1 MRRGLVIILALL
13 LALALAQPGSA
24 RPAPQSGNLLAN
36 GGFETA
42 GSGGYGDVPASW
54 LPWWAESAKNAEL
67 NYWAKPRWTLES
79 LDNFAPADLVYSGRA
94 TARVITNWDPWW
106 AGLKQTVNA
115 PAGSRVRLTA
125 IARAWAASQDWPA
138 ASDTS
143 VPVVMQVGLEP
154 NGSADQFSS
163 TVVWSGGISPHNVW
177 QTVTVE
183 ATVGAGG
190 RVTAILSGQ
199 FPRVSRLWLGTLWD
213 DVSLT
218 VLSVTP
224 GTGTPTRTATPGPT
238 STPTATG
245 SAPVATS
252 GVPDMYVV
260 KRGDTLSGIARRFN
274 VSLAALQALNNLRD
288 ANRIFVGQTIVLR
301 AGGATPPPGG
311 LVVYVVARGDSLSRI
326 ARRYGVSVAQ
336 LKAWNGLKSD
346 LIFVGQRL
354 VVGP

>member
-1 MRRGLVIILALL
+1 MLVSGM
-13 LALALAQPGSA
+13 ALAQPGWA
-24 RPAPQSGNLLAN
+24 RPASQSGNLLAN

-42 GSGGYGDVPASW
+42 GSGGYGDVPAGW
-54 LPWWAESAKNAEL
+54 LPWWAESPKNAEL
-67 NYWAKPRWTLES
+67 NYWSKPRWTLES
-79 LDNFAPADLVYSGRA
+79 LDNFAPADRIYSGRA

-138 ASDTS
+138 ASDTT
-143 VPVVMQVGLEP
+143 VPVVIQVGLEP

-199 FPRVSRLWLGTLWD
+199 FPRVSRLWLSTFWD
-213 DVSLT
+213 EVSLT
-218 VLSVTP
+218 MVSATP
-224 GTGTPTRTATPGPT
+224 GTGTPTPTRTPGPT
-238 STPTATG
+238 STPTPTG
-245 SAPVATS
+245 TVPVTT

-274 VSLAALQALNNLRD
+274 VSLAALQLLNNLRD
-288 ANRIFVGQTIVLR
+288 ANRIFVGQTIILR
-301 AGGATPPPGG
+301 VGGTPPATGQ
-311 LVVYVVARGDSLSRI
+311 VVYVVVRGDSLSRI
-326 ARRYGVSVAQ
+326 ARRYGVTVAQ